1 LHQEQLQALNI
12 PSQLFESLK
21 NQLETYFLPDVHH
34 NENENERTNRASL
47 SLFDLAATT
56 TPTTATNPF
65 GSILVIPHVCDWDI
79 RNNHRGMI
87 QELEKLS
94 DSVLQAIWDCLE
106 TVWWGSSSNS
116 NDNDKGN
123 GTSNDNHNN
132 DQRQLQ
138 VPLPPPQPSSRE
150 MLVDQIARHARI
162 WSHVILYRSVT
173 HGHAVRA
180 ALPAP
185 PFYFPHVAMCESEMD
200 LAVEADLTGPF
211 PFQYYYC
218 QMHEHAFQEQSKKD
232 NNNNNERSNQF
243 TIMETSLAYLSPD
256 VVRPTLDGRPT
267 HGRHAPLLPTMDV
280 VPSYSC
286 PNVAVRSVRYAALL
300 GDRAPTF
307 AVEYVKLCY
316 ANLVQQMHLVRQNK
330 LQQEQERQQQQQQ
343 QDPTQEIRPAAIPS
357 DDDDDDHHHHQL
369 QQRVWKVYTDTND
382 PMELAHPEAGLT
394 DPQFQLT
401 DQIEDADII
410 FSYQSL
416 FTPGSSIQRVM
427 EEKQKKKNNLTAVL
441 MNQFPYEGAFVQKDH
456 LAREVLKQHG
466 LPRPAWAIESYDL
479 DVHLAEFIG
488 AALLSSS
495 SHSEVTSGLD
505 NEASDEPPPLWIVK
519 PARGTQS
526 KGHLVS
532 RSTAHIQRLLDAGG
546 TSRVAQRYIDRPVCV
561 DGHKL
566 DCRCIVLMAPNTTNG
581 RNGRPMLYMHN
592 RVYFR
597 IANKPHSVATI
608 REWTDP
614 ESVLTANHLLDEEN
628 RSSTDALRLL
638 PVDVKTIAKLEQD
651 YGAFGFCWKD
661 SILPQIHDMIR
672 ELFNGMTRAFPA
684 MCQSKQSRAI
694 YGVDIIFAIEED
706 GNGSSTIVP
715 KLTEVTFCP
724 ANNAICDAYERDD
737 DLYRSYNN
745 DVFNC
750 MFLGKVSKNITRLQ

>member
-1 LHQEQLQALNI
+1 MEQFIELHQEQLQALNI

-21 NQLETYFLPDVHH
+21 NQLETYFADDHQ
-34 NENENERTNRASL
+34 NENENERTNRAFS
-47 SLFDLAATT
+47 FPIETATT
-56 TPTTATNPF
+56 TTTTTTQNPY
-65 GSILVIPHVCDWDI
+65 GRILLIPHVCDWDI
-79 RNNHRGMI
+79 SNNHRGMI
-87 QELEKLS
+87 QALEKLS

-106 TVWWGSSSNS
+106 TIWGSNSSN
-116 NDNDKGN
+116 N
-123 GTSNDNHNN
+123 NN
-132 DQRQLQ
+132 DDYYQQRQL
-138 VPLPPPQPSSRE
+138 PSLQQQQQEPSRE

-173 HGHAVRA
+173 HDQAVRA

-185 PFYFPHVAMCESEMD
+185 PFYFPHVVALERCGETDVTTM
-200 LAVEADLTGPF
+200 VEADLTGPF
-211 PFQYYYC
+211 PFQYYYRK
-218 QMHEHAFQEQSKKD
+218 MNEHSSKEQTQKD
-232 NNNNNERSNQF
+232 DEISNRF
-243 TIMETSLAYLSPD
+243 TIMETSLAYISPD
-256 VVRPTLDGRPT
+256 FRPTFVGPPHRQ
-267 HGRHAPLLPTMDV
+267 AVPLSLPTMDV

-300 GDRAPTF
+300 GDRAPIF

-316 ANLVQQMHLVRQNK
+316 ASLVQQMHVVRQDK
-330 LQQEQERQQQQQQ
+330 LQQEQQQQLPQS
-343 QDPTQEIRPAAIPS
+343 TQEVRPAVNNS
-357 DDDDDDHHHHQL
+357 DTDHHHHH
-369 QQRVWKVYTDTND
+369 RVWKVYTDTND

-394 DPQFQLT
+394 DSQFQLT

-416 FTPGSSIQRVM
+416 FVPGSKIQRVI
-427 EEKQKKKNNLTAVL
+427 EEKQKNNETVL

-495 SHSEVTSGLD
+495 TRSEETTSLIG
-505 NEASDEPPPLWIVK
+505 NETNDDDPPLWIVK

-526 KGHLVS
+526 KGHLVT

-561 DGHKL
+561 DGHKV
-566 DCRCIVLMAPNTTNG
+566 DCRCIVMMAPNTNDRSPDG
-581 RNGRPMLYMHN
+581 NGRPMLYMHN

-597 IANKPHSVATI
+597 IANKLHSIATV
-608 REWTDP
+608 RDWTDP
-614 ESVLTANHLLDEEN
+614 ESVLTANHLLDDEN

-651 YGAFGFCWKD
+651 YGEFGFCWKD
-661 SILPQIHDMIR
+661 SMLPQIHDMIR

-737 DLYRSYNN
+737 ELYRSYNN